1 MIRPYELIIPLSQYQ
16 HLLSEEGYTFID
28 ITEEVARCVTDSRII
43 TGQVNIHT
51 RHTTCGVAVQEY
63 EHGLCQYD
71 FLEMFR
77 TIAPV
82 IADIDNGY
90 RHNDLE
96 VRKEQPDPKLDPSGD
111 ECLDA
116 HAHMLKLLLPSNITS
131 NIEGGEMLLGRWESI
146 LFAELNGHGREQ
158 RIVSV
163 HVSGEMH
170 AVPKKIFALNKN

>member
-1 MIRPYELIIPLSQYQ
+1 MIRPYELIIPISQYQ
-16 HLLSEEGYTFID
+16 HLLSEEGYVFID
-28 ITEEVARCVTDSRII
+28 ITEEVSRCVADSGII

-63 EHGLCQYD
+63 ENGLVKHD
-71 FLEMFR
+71 FLNMFR
-77 TIAPV
+77 SIAPV
-82 IADIDNGY
+82 ITDIDTGY
-90 RHNDLE
+90 LHNDLE

-146 LFAELNGHGREQ
+146 LFVELNGLGRKE
-158 RIVSV
+158 RMASI
-163 HVSGEMH
+163 HVSGEYF
-170 AVPKKIFALNKN
+170 AFPKTTFTFKG